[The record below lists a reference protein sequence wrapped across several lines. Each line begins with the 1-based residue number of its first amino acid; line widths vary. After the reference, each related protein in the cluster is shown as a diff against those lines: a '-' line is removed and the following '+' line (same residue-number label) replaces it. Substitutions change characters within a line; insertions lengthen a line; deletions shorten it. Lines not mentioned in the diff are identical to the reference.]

1 MTSPAQLYALAPGSS
16 PPSENLYELPF
27 EYAGKGLPATQKCK
41 YGDEPATKRVV
52 WADGRAYVPVCDKH
66 LATAK
71 RQLSDVVAVHD
82 IPSPAHALQV
92 EDDHSACEAHG
103 ELYGTAFCL
112 STHKPGP
119 CKGQHRQGW
128 SGPNKPAPVVHQ
140 RPNVAVPNAPAAK
153 TAQQATAEQT
163 ATAQYQTAL
172 QNAQRLAIQ
181 LGGNPA
187 HARVQ
192 GAVHDY
198 ARAMHAHGRAVTA
211 ADRARAIAQGKHNN
225 AVARNNAI
233 NAANRAAQAAAIAKA
248 NAVGQAQKLR
258 MAAARHPKPPPH
270 HAAFTDVYT
279 LYGLPDPDPMGL
291 YAQPALAHW
300 TCNVGEF
307 CRNPLHPGPCKGWK
321 HTLHAVAPGA
331 YHAYE
336 KQRVAKLNEQRKAK
350 VQALK
355 DAGKP
360 VPKKLLT
367 EITYSLPT
375 KPQPGYTPPTPKEAQ
390 AALPVTAKEIGAKIA
405 LKHADIAAAKQKQLD
420 SQHAAIVN
428 IAEALGV
435 PMGPGQQHVVKQK
448 MQDVKASQTAGEK
461 FVDHP
466 VLAKTI
472 DMLAEKAS
480 QTAGGLP
487 DDQKQAIAKDIA
499 DHVEAGITELPILVQ
514 SAINAGKKPKAP
526 VQAKQVL
533 GDVASGPQGKLTKTG
548 EKLGTHG
555 AGVATDETGK
565 QFLVKPHSPYGDFTS
580 HGEVGASQLAQ
591 AVGLDTPA
599 VHLTPTGTVQEMVP
613 GGKDAFPGKFFNPTK
628 LSSQD
633 VLDLQKHQ
641 IVDWLVGNHDA
652 HPGNFLRDKNGKL
665 VEIDKGQAFKHYH
678 EDQLSSDYHPNSA
691 YGEQEPVYNTLL
703 KAAKDG
709 QVQLHSPAPGEPLG
723 KFLDKVQ
730 GLPDDQL
737 KAMFKPYATAA
748 AQTGHL
754 PGAPGGGKAG
764 AGADPAAV
772 EKFLAD
778 IVARKKSLKTDFQK
792 LYLAHQAPSK
802 MAKAEEQHVTE
813 ALDASKLHSDLSPNA
828 KLVKIGK
835 LSPADFG
842 KLAASDKAQVAGTL
856 AEIYGKEPLWAPV
869 ALNVAGKI
877 GAKKHFEALA
887 TPATP
892 GAAGKVSGPLA
903 HPDMMKAYDEI
914 KYGAGSKTEKLDAL
928 DKPTVTKA
936 EFEKLSPSAQAAVT
950 GFLNQAAEG
959 AGPATHAKVQALKAK
974 LAGGQSLA
982 DEAQKIL
989 DAPNASLTTKAQA
1002 LTKEHFDALPA
1013 ASQKQLIGKLKD
1025 LLGPDAGPAVSN
1037 KATQLIEKLT
1047 GMLPKAPGAVKPATS
1062 VAPLTSSAPAHVK
1075 HAQSL
1080 ASGAAYATDTAKVAA
1095 YGKLSAA
1102 EFQGLPPEIRTKIL
1116 ADLEGAHAKFL
1127 APAKKKLALNVLD
1140 KLQAAHIQAPSAAPA
1155 VAEQVGA
1162 IAKKQAAAHLEA
1174 LKLAGLPS
1182 NPTLDSVIGKHYQ
1195 EQGVNTI
1202 EHTASELALAWSKK
1216 HLDHLALSDA
1226 QKKALQLKAHYEF
1239 GDMIADGASH
1249 PLPGGVID
1257 TAEKVDADVHG
1268 DDPFG
1273 TGKANA
1279 LAKAIGQSLAA
1290 EKPAPKTPAVKT
1302 SAGLGKGKAITKI
1315 PDAAKSQLLTAYK
1328 NQSGSYLS
1336 SPAQDN
1342 YDNLLAVAHAHHGK
1356 PGFGSLSLSQVI
1368 DSIDETQAKKL
1379 GVANSGALKTKISDW
1394 LATPEGKKYA
1404 LAAKPI
1410 PAKVEAISAGI
1421 VEPVKLP
1428 KGAKVPK
1435 LAGPGPYKA
1444 AQTDF
1449 SPHYHAETLSLQTK
1463 YQKETGTEWS
1473 PAQLAAIQEYT
1484 GSSVEINTWL
1494 RKGTGGASAQ
1504 KQAIN
1509 LQSAMLPIQQNTL
1522 LNRGTVWEQF
1532 PEGFRDPE
1540 SVKKLVGKTIS
1551 DPGFVSTAIAGES
1564 KGFSSKVHLEIEAPK
1579 GTMGA
1584 YVEHVTSVSSEYE
1597 TILAAGTKFRVLK
1610 VSSQYGK
1617 TTVRLRVVS

>member
-1 MTSPAQLYALAPGSS
+1 MTSPAQLYALAPGS
-16 PPSENLYELPF
+16 PLPSENLYALPF
-27 EYAGKGLPATQKCK
+27 EYGIGDGKGFPSTQKCK

-92 EDDHSACEAHG
+92 EDDHSACEVHG

-112 STHKPGP
+112 ATHKPGP
-119 CKGQHRQGW
+119 CKGQHHQG
-128 SGPNKPAPVVHQ
+128 STGPSKPAPVVHQ

-153 TAQQATAEQT
+153 TAQQAIAEQT

-172 QNAQRLAIQ
+172 QNAQRLAQQ

-198 ARAMHAHGRAVTA
+198 ARAMHAHGRAVSN
-211 ADRARAIAQGKHNN
+211 ADRARAIAQGKHNT

-248 NAVGQAQKLR
+248 VTVGQAQKLR
-258 MAAARHPKPPPH
+258 MAAARHPKARPH
-270 HAAFTDVYT
+270 HAAFTDVYG
-279 LYGLPDPDPMGL
+279 LYGLPDLDPLGL

-350 VQALK
+350 IQALK

-360 VPKKLLT
+360 VPKRLLK
-367 EITYSLPT
+367 EITYSPPT
-375 KPQPGYTPPTPKEAQ
+375 SPQPGYTPPTPKEAQ

-420 SQHAAIVN
+420 SQHAALVN

-448 MQDVKASQTAGEK
+448 MKDAKASQVAGEK

-480 QTAGGLP
+480 QAAGGLS

-499 DHVEAGITELPILVQ
+499 NHVEAGIPELPILVQ

-533 GDVASGPQGKLTKTG
+533 GDVTGGPQGKLKKSG

-555 AGVATDETGK
+555 AEMATDETGK

-580 HGEVGASQLAQ
+580 YGEVGASQLAQ

-678 EDQLSSDYHPNSA
+678 EDQLSSHYHPNSA

-723 KFLDKVQ
+723 KFIDQVQ
-730 GLPDDQL
+730 GLSDDQL

-748 AQTGHL
+748 AQSGHL

-764 AGADPAAV
+764 AGVDPAAV
-772 EKFLAD
+772 EKFLGD

-802 MAKAEEQHVTE
+802 MAKA
-813 ALDASKLHSDLSPNA
+813 
-828 KLVKIGK
+828 
-835 LSPADFG
+835 
-842 KLAASDKAQVAGTL
+842 
-856 AEIYGKEPLWAPV
+856 
-869 ALNVAGKI
+869 
-877 GAKKHFEALA
+877 
-887 TPATP
+887 TP
-892 GAAGKVSGPLA
+892 GAPAAAGKVSGPLA
-903 HPDMMKAYDEI
+903 HPDMLHALDTIKATPSYTT
-914 KYGAGSKTEKLDAL
+914 GEKLHVL
-928 DKPTVTKA
+928 NQPGVTAA
-936 EFEKLSPSAQAAVT
+936 EFEKLGT
-950 GFLNQAAEG
+950 
-959 AGPATHAKVQALKAK
+959 AGQGQIVQALAEMHQLAPAKAKVEAIVKKLGVDMGMVEGLKPPSSSLPAAPLGGQVAAHVKYAQLLATGATYGTAKAK
-974 LAGGQSLA
+974 LAA
-982 DEAQKIL
+982 Y
-989 DAPNASLTTKAQA
+989 
-1002 LTKEHFDALPA
+1002 
-1013 ASQKQLIGKLKD
+1013 
-1025 LLGPDAGPAVSN
+1025 
-1037 KATQLIEKLT
+1037 EKLSQAEYHS
-1047 GMLPKAPGAVKPATS
+1047 LPHAVQ
-1062 VAPLTSSAPAHVK
+1062 VNIQIDLNE
-1075 HAQSL
+1075 
-1080 ASGAAYATDTAKVAA
+1080 AK
-1095 YGKLSAA
+1095 
-1102 EFQGLPPEIRTKIL
+1102 
-1116 ADLEGAHAKFL
+1116 AKFL
-1127 APAKKKLALNVLD
+1127 DPKKKAGVQVVLD
-1140 KLQAAHIQAPSAAPA
+1140 KLGAPKANASALAPKA
-1155 VAEQVGA
+1155 PEQVGA
-1162 IAKKQAAAHLEA
+1162 IAKKQAAAHLKA

-1182 NPTLDSVIGKHYQ
+1182 SPSLENVVGKHYQ

-1216 HLDHLALSDA
+1216 HLSHLALTDA
-1226 QKKALQLKAHYEF
+1226 QQKALQQKAHYEF
-1239 GDMIADGASH
+1239 GDMIADGADH

-1257 TAEKVDADVHG
+1257 TAEKVDADVLG

-1279 LAKAIGQSLAA
+1279 LAAAIGQSLAVA

-1302 SAGLGKGKAITKI
+1302 SAGLGKGKVITKI

-1342 YDNLLAVAHAHHGK
+1342 YDNLLAVAHAHHSK

-1444 AQTDF
+1444 AQTF
-1449 SPHYHAETLSLQTK
+1449 SQHYHAETLSLQTK

-1473 PAQLAAIQEYT
+1473 PAQLAAIKHYT
-1484 GSSVEINTWL
+1484 SSSAEINAWL
-1494 RKGTGGASAQ
+1494 RKGTGSGSAQ
-1504 KQAIN
+1504 KEAVS

-1532 PEGFRDPE
+1532 PVGFRDPE
-1540 SVKKLVGKTIS
+1540 SVKKLIGKTIS

-1564 KGFSSKVHLEIEAPK
+1564 KGFSAPPVRLEIEAPK

-1584 YVEHVTSVSSEYE
+1584 YVEHVTEITGEYE
-1597 TILAAGTKFRVLK
+1597 TILAAGTKFKVLK
-1610 VSSQYGK
+1610 VSTGSGEYGK